1 MNINNFIKRKYIRL
15 QGSRNILK
23 LNYFIEKY
31 FRDKKLGNIGFN
43 FSDKPN
49 RQTIVQKII
58 EIKNINVSYG
68 LNHVLKDVNLS
79 IDNKD
84 FYTFL
89 GPSGCGKTTLLRLI
103 AGFEKSQSGEVF
115 IGGQEVSSLNP
126 WERDVGMVFQNY
138 ALWPHMTVY
147 KNISFGLEEKKINSK
162 EIETRVAE
170 VLELVDLDGLSKRY
184 PYQLSGGQQQRVALA
199 RTLVVK
205 PKVLLLDEP
214 LSNLDAKLRVQ
225 MRKELLELH
234 HKLDITTIFV
244 THDQEEANAMS
255 TNLAILNEGIVQQ
268 MGRPVDLYNN
278 PTNAFVANFLG
289 TTNVIEGEFQ
299 NSVFTSKNGMVIKGI
314 GADAKGT
321 SVLLRPQNL
330 YLENKNNSLG
340 LRGLSLEEFEGTVE
354 NQEFLG
360 NIVRYV
366 VNVKNHS
373 LVIDT
378 LHEVDKKIYYPKE
391 KITMF
396 LDSKKIKFL

>member
-1 MNINNFIKRKYIRL
+1 M
-15 QGSRNILK
+15 
-23 LNYFIEKY
+23 
-31 FRDKKLGNIGFN
+31 
-43 FSDKPN
+43 SDS
-49 RQTIVQKII
+49 II

-68 LNHVLKDVNLS
+68 SNHVLKDVNLN
-79 IDNKD
+79 INNKD

-147 KNISFGLEEKKINSK
+147 KNVSFGLEEKKIDSK
-162 EIETRVAE
+162 EIEKKVAE
-170 VLELVDLDGLSKRY
+170 VLELVDLNGLSKRY

-255 TNLAILNEGIVQQ
+255 TNLAIFNEGIVQQ

>member
-1 MNINNFIKRKYIRL
+1 MSN
-15 QGSRNILK
+15 S
-23 LNYFIEKY
+23 
-31 FRDKKLGNIGFN
+31 
-43 FSDKPN
+43 
-49 RQTIVQKII
+49 II

-68 LNHVLKDVNLS
+68 SNHVLKDVNLN
-79 IDNKD
+79 INNKD
-84 FYTFL
+84 LYTFL

-115 IGGQEVSSLNP
+115 IGGEEVSSLNP
-126 WERDVGMVFQNY
+126 CERDVGMVFQNY

-225 MRKELLELH
+225 MRKELLDLH
-234 HKLDITTIFV
+234 NQLGITTIFV

-255 TNLAILNEGIVQQ
+255 TNLAIFNEGVVQQ
-268 MGRPVDLYNN
+268 MGKPVDLYNN
-278 PTNAFVANFLG
+278 PANTFVANFLG
-289 TTNVIEGEFQ
+289 TTNVLEGTIA
-299 NSVFTSKNGMVIKGI
+299 NTVFTSNQGLVIQGL
-314 GADAKGT
+314 ANDAKGS

-330 YLENKNNSLG
+330 YLEQKDNLQAFSG
-340 LRGLSLEEFEGTVE
+340 IVE
-354 NQEFLG
+354 HQEFLG
-360 NIVRYV
+360 NIVRYI
-366 VNVKNHS
+366 VNVNNHA
-373 LVIDT
+373 LVVDT
-378 LHEVDKKIYYPKE
+378 LHEIDKVIHA
-391 KITMF
+391 
-396 LDSKKIKFL
+396 